1 VTGDFLLGLLH
12 HGPRIDSLLI
22 NSVLGP
28 VLPLLKT
35 HGGAHYRLLP
45 GLLSYA
51 SACRTD
57 RPSELKKNVIPR
69 HSLLVTRY

>member
-28 VLPLLKT
+28 VLLLSKT
-35 HGGAHYRLLP
+35 QGRSLSLAHP
-45 GLLSYA
+45 GLISYA